1 MTFTNPTAKPK
12 HTHIMKTLLT
22 TVLIALAATGFAADK
37 PYPLDTCIVSGNK
50 LGSMGEVVVKS
61 HEGQEIKFCCKPC
74 VKKFDANPAKYL
86 AKLKK

>member
-1 MTFTNPTAKPK
+1 
-12 HTHIMKTLLT
+12 MKTLLT
-22 TVLIALAATGFAADK
+22 IVLIGFAATGFAADK

-50 LGSMGEVVVKS
+50 LGSMGKVVVKS

-86 AKLKK
+86 PRLKR

>member
-1 MTFTNPTAKPK
+1 MKPP
-12 HTHIMKTLLT
+12 LA
-22 TVLIALAATGFAADK
+22 TVLIALAVTSFAADT

-50 LGSMGEVVVKS
+50 LGSMGKVVVKS

-86 AKLKK
+86 AKLNR

>member
-1 MTFTNPTAKPK
+1 
-12 HTHIMKTLLT
+12 MKTLVT
-22 TVLIALAATGFAADK
+22 TVLLTLASTALAADK

-50 LGSMGEVVVKS
+50 LGTMGKVVVKS

-86 AKLKK
+86 SRLKK